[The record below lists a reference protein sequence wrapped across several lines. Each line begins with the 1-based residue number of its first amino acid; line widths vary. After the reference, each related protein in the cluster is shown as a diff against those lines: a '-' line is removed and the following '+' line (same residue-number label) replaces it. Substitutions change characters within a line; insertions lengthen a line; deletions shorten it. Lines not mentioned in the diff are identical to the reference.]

1 MKEPLYKVINNSR
14 NTNWKVG
21 ALIKRIS
28 SYNSEGFA
36 MFSDPESHVVIWA
49 HMQEVEINS

>member
-28 SYNSEGFA
+28 SYNSDGFA
-36 MFSDPESHVVIWA
+36 MFSDPEFHVVIWA
-49 HMQEVEINS
+49 HMKEVEINS

>member
-28 SYNSEGFA
+28 SYNSDGFA
-36 MFSDPESHVVIWA
+36 MLSDPESHVVIWA
-49 HMQEVEINS
+49 HMQEVEING